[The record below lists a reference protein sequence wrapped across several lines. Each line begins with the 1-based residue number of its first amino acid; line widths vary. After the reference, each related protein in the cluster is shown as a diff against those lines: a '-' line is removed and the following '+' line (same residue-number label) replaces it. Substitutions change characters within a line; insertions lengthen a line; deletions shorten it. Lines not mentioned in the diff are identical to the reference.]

1 MKQWLFLHNK
11 MFYFAIW
18 YTDTL
23 QMCLG
28 KKVINQSLDFLCVQ
42 CIFIFFILFYLEI
55 LVEIH

>member
-1 MKQWLFLHNK
+1 

-23 QMCLG
+23 QMCLS
-28 KKVINQSLDFLCVQ
+28 KKVINQCLDFLCVQ
-42 CIFIFFILFYLEI
+42 CIFIFFILFYLEM